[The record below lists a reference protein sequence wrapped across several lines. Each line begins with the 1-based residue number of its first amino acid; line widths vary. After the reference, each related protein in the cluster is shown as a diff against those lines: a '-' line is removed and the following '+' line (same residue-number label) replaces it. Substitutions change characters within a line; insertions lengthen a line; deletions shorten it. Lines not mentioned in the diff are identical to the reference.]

1 MLKNIVTTDWLSKNL
16 EREEILI
23 MDTRSVLGDSDYG
36 ARSYREGH
44 LPGAVF
50 VSVEEVLTG
59 KLSEHGGRHPLP
71 DIDRF
76 AKDMEDLGVDDLTE
90 VIVYD
95 DGDLGMAARLW
106 WMFKLVGKENVK
118 ILGGG
123 IKGWKENGFELTID
137 VPKIRI
143 SRGLTVKK
151 AAGIEISMEDV
162 KELIGKDGAVIVDTR
177 TAERYRGEN
186 EPIDKVAGHIPSA
199 VNYPWTDLTEGN
211 MIPEKD
217 ELEKYFEDLRGY
229 DKIVVHCGSGI
240 ACTVN
245 FLFMEEIGLKPV
257 AYIGSWSD
265 WISYDDNEI
274 VVETN

>member
-1 MLKNIVTTDWLSKNL
+1 MKNIVTTDWLSKNL

-23 MDTRSVLGDSDYG
+23 MDTRSVLGDPDYG
-36 ARSYREGH
+36 ARSYKEGH

-59 KLSEHGGRHPLP
+59 ELSEHGGRHPLP
-71 DIDRF
+71 DIDKF
-76 AKDMEDLGVDDLTE
+76 AKDMENLGVDDLTE

-106 WMFKLVGKENVK
+106 WMLKLVGKENVK

-123 IKGWKENGFELTID
+123 IKGWKEKGLELTTDI
-137 VPKIRI
+137 PETKK

-151 AAGIEISMEDV
+151 ADGLEISMQDV
-162 KELIGKDGAVIVDTR
+162 KELIGKDKAVIVDTR

-199 VNYPWTDLTEGN
+199 VNYPWTDLTEGSR
-211 MIPEKD
+211 IPEKD

-274 VVETN
+274 VVETK